1 MKRKYIVADF
11 AGACT
16 EVLTAIIL
24 WNFTQIDVFGI
35 VFWAMFAFIVGIC
48 IALAVSDR
56 IAAKRKRRNRKY
68 RGVRII
74 TLDREEW
81 ERGRKRA

>member
-11 AGACT
+11 AGACA

-24 WNFTQIDVFGI
+24 WNFTKLDVFPI
-35 VFWAMFAFIVGIC
+35 VFWAMLAFIAGIC
-48 IALAVSDR
+48 IAFAVSDR

-68 RGVRII
+68 RGVQII
-74 TLDREEW
+74 TLNREEW

>member
-35 VFWAMFAFIVGIC
+35 VFWAMLAFIAGIC
-48 IALAVSDR
+48 VALEVSDR
-56 IAAKRKRRNRKY
+56 IESKRKRRSRKY

-81 ERGRKRA
+81 EHGRKRA

>member
-1 MKRKYIVADF
+1 MKRKYIAAYVV
-11 AGACT
+11 GACA

-24 WNFTQIDVFGI
+24 WNFTKLDIFPI
-35 VFWAMFAFIVGIC
+35 LIWAMLAFLAGIC
-48 IALAVSDR
+48 IALAASDR
-56 IAAKRKRRNRKY
+56 IEAKRKRRNRKY

-81 ERGRKRA
+81 DHGRKRA

>member
-1 MKRKYIVADF
+1 MKRYIAADL
-11 AGACT
+11 AGACA
-16 EVLTAIIL
+16 EVITVIIL

-35 VFWAMFAFIVGIC
+35 VFWAMLAFIAGIC
-48 IALAVSDR
+48 VALEVSDR
-56 IAAKRKRRNRKY
+56 IETKRKRRNRKY